1 MKEIELNFYGYT
13 WEKYA
18 YQIAGKPGIYIVYS
32 GHLDPEG
39 FVVMNRVLYVGYH
52 KRCADILDN
61 EIIDVLRSSLVN
73 YDNLFF
79 SYAVYPSEKEGKEI
93 AALIMNS
100 LNLNKVKLVKDK
112 VDKKIVCKGKC
123 ELIPNEIGV

>member
-1 MKEIELNFYGYT
+1 MKEIELYFYGYT

-18 YQIAGKPGIYIVYS
+18 YQIAGQPGIYIVYS

-52 KRCADILDN
+52 KRCADILESD
-61 EIIDVLRSSLVN
+61 IIDDLRSSLENN
-73 YDNLFF
+73 YNLFF
-79 SYAVYPSEKEGKEI
+79 SYAIYPSEKEGKEI
-93 AALIMNS
+93 AELIMNS
-100 LNLNKVKLVKDK
+100 LNLSKGKLGKDM